1 MRNETPSTLPF
12 NDRPYLAN
20 GIVTPSLHSILSSS
34 APALERPSS
43 SQSSALTSINPH
55 INPSIFEASRSSQS
69 TTYAPTPATTL
80 AGTSPVK
87 RRSIHLDSSGSADV
101 DFDEDLDR
109 TLLSSLPDEVRT
121 FHVYFNIWQ
130 EQVPTAEPGKRQK
143 RTAGGTRPSLQKRKT
158 TKFANY
164 APKLPTK
171 LTLAPKFYSFAN
183 FKRSLFT
190 SCDEKL
196 AGVSDALHRAWV
208 NRRLSIQVFVN
219 GSALHKAI
227 NKITITNP
235 ANFREFIVA
244 ALTAPANTTMGCR
257 ILHEDPRKA
266 DLAIRALLTVGKSN
280 GNSSDSEESE
290 GHETDHSSV
299 ILSAG
304 EKNLR
309 TLMKQ
314 FEKDFKGGEN
324 VTSVTN
330 PKDPSKIL
338 LLNTSRIRDWANDW
352 ADGIRGVDEVNP
364 PMTRPGFRWIN
375 AADYEKAKAELLG
388 LTPTPTH
395 ASNTA
400 NGTVI
405 HHNYYGQPFP
415 AVPAPYP
422 GLPNG
427 PAPALRAEIAG
438 SDSMRL
444 SPPPGEVP
452 SFEAFLVFAGIKP
465 EMQKTRN
472 ALATE
477 GISDFY
483 RLLDRSTYTLAT
495 FRSMGIP
502 FAHAEDLWKAVP
514 KFIGHLRSTYSEG
527 P

>member
-1 MRNETPSTLPF
+1 MRNESPSTFPF
-12 NDRPYLAN
+12 SDCSYFPS
-20 GIVTPSLHSILSSS
+20 GIVTPSLHSILSSR
-34 APALERPSS
+34 APAQDPPTS

-55 INPSIFEASRSSQS
+55 INPSIFEASCSSQS

-87 RRSIHLDSSGSADV
+87 RSAIHLDSPGSADPES
-101 DFDEDLDR
+101 DDELDR
-109 TLLSSLPDEVRT
+109 TLLSSLPNEQQT

-130 EQVPTAEPGKRQK
+130 EQVPAADPGKRQK
-143 RTAGGTRPSLQKRKT
+143 RTPGGTRPSLQKRKT

-171 LTLAPKFYSFAN
+171 MTVAPKFYSFAS

-219 GSALHKAI
+219 GSPLHKAN
-227 NKITITNP
+227 NKITITNSH
-235 ANFREFIVA
+235 NFREFIVA

-266 DLAIRALLTVGKSN
+266 DLAIRALSTVGKPNSH
-280 GNSSDSEESE
+280 SSDTEESD

-309 TLMKQ
+309 TLMKR

-352 ADGIRGVDEVNP
+352 ADGIPGVDEVNP

-395 ASNTA
+395 ASTSA
-400 NGTVI
+400 SGTVI

-415 AVPAPYP
+415 AVSAPYP
-422 GLPNG
+422 GLPAG
-427 PAPALRAEIAG
+427 AAPATRAEIAT
-438 SDSMRL
+438 SETMRL
-444 SPPPGEVP
+444 SPPPGEMP
-452 SFEAFLVFAGIKP
+452 SFEAYLLFAGIKP
-465 EMQKTRN
+465 DMEKTRN
-472 ALATE
+472 ALASE

-495 FRSMGIP
+495 F
-502 FAHAEDLWKAVP
+502 
-514 KFIGHLRSTYSEG
+514 
-527 P
+527 